1 MDTFYRQYMQAQNP
15 LAALDGMRSEATGG
29 HPIRRLLALLRCE
42 RRDLW
47 VVVIYSVGVGL
58 LSLAV
63 PLAAQALV
71 NTIAFGSLIQPLVAL
86 TLLALLALAFASTLN
101 ALRVWTVELI
111 QQRLFVRVASD
122 VTHRL
127 LRARIEAFDRLHG
140 PELVNRF
147 FDVVTVQKAG
157 ALLLMDGL
165 SLVMQTLVGLVL
177 LAVYHPFLLAF
188 DLILL
193 AAMAFIVFV
202 LGRRSIKTA
211 IVESKAKYKVA
222 AWLEE
227 VAEHP
232 PAFRNAAGSQYAL
245 EVSDRLT
252 SSYVESRREHF
263 RIVLRQVIGSLALQA
278 LASAALLGIG
288 GFLVIERQ
296 LTLGQL
302 VAAELIVTA
311 VVGGFSKFGKK
322 FETYYDLL
330 AAIDKLGQLI
340 DLPLEREGGFEAG
353 WKDEGARIDLRDV
366 AFRHEGAPGA
376 ALSGASAVI
385 EAGERVGL
393 IGPGGAGKSTLLEL
407 IAGLREQQQ
416 GVVLFNGV
424 DTRELSLDS
433 LRDRVLMVQQASVF
447 TGTVLENV
455 TAGRSISIDEVRRA
469 LVEAELLDEILA
481 LPRGLQTPL
490 MAGGKPLT
498 ASQEARLMLA
508 RAFAGRPAVLLLD
521 DALLRI
527 DDADLRRRL
536 AERLFD
542 PDAPWTLICVTEN
555 PELLSRCD
563 RVLALEG
570 GRVRDLSGGGVAMA
584 YSEPEVS
591 R

>member
-1 MDTFYRQYMQAQNP
+1 MGSVSP
-15 LAALDGMRSEATGG
+15 LSVLDGLRSEATGG
-29 HPIRRLLALLRCE
+29 SPIRRLLALLDCE
-42 RRDLW
+42 RRDLL
-47 VVVIYSVGVGL
+47 VVVVYSVGVGL

-71 NTIAFGSLIQPLVAL
+71 NTIAFGSLVQPLVAL
-86 TLLALLALAFASTLN
+86 TLLALAALGFSSTLN
-101 ALRVWTVELI
+101 GLRVWTVELI

-127 LRARIEAFDRLHG
+127 LRSRIEAFDRLHG

-147 FDVVTVQKAG
+147 FDVVTVQKSG
-157 ALLLMDGL
+157 AVLLMDGL
-165 SLVMQTLVGLVL
+165 SLAMQTIVGLVL

-188 DLILL
+188 DMILL

-202 LGRRSIKTA
+202 LGRRSVATA

-227 VAEHP
+227 LAAHAP
-232 PAFRNAAGSQYAL
+232 TFRNAAAANYAL
-245 EVSDRLT
+245 ETSDRLT
-252 SSYVESRREHF
+252 SGYVDSRRAHF

-340 DLPLEREGGFEAG
+340 DLPLEREGGFEAARLG
-353 WKDEGARIDLRDV
+353 DGARIELRDV
-366 AFRHEGAPGA
+366 GFRHEGAPTP
-376 ALSGASAVI
+376 ALDAVSGVI

-393 IGPGGAGKSTLLEL
+393 AGPGGAGKTTLLEL
-407 IAGLREQQQ
+407 VAGLREQQS
-416 GVVLFNGV
+416 GVVLFDGV

-433 LRDRVLMVQQASVF
+433 LRDRVLMAQESGVF

-455 TAGRSISIDEVRRA
+455 MVGRAIGIDEVRRA
-469 LVEAELLDEILA
+469 LVDAELLDEVLA

-498 ASQEARLMLA
+498 ASQTARLMLA
-508 RAFAGRPAVLLLD
+508 RAFAGRPAALLLD
-521 DALLRI
+521 DALLHI
-527 DDADLRRRL
+527 DDADLRERL
-536 AERLFD
+536 AARLFD
-542 PDAPWTLICVTEN
+542 AGEPWTVLCVTEN
-555 PELLSRCD
+555 PDLLARCD
-563 RVLALEG
+563 RVMALEN
-570 GRVRDLSGGGVAMA
+570 GRLRELSGGGAALA
-584 YSEPEVS
+584 YGE
-591 R
+591 RGTMQ